1 MNWTS
6 VANNQTF
13 SGVTLQNAVDN
24 GFFTVPPISTPI
36 PLTNKQLTK
45 SQVQSMING
54 FDNSGKAA
62 NQLLYKNN
70 VSVLASCN
78 VLFRVKLSFFSA
90 GWKLVLKEY
99 FTGAAYPNNGDA
111 LSNVERVFTLNN
123 VAVGTI
129 FSINIDNGDGSANIA
144 TAVSKISYPPSAM
157 ACSYV
162 NQTLQINNTSE
173 TNVYILG
180 NPSVICYPF

>member
-6 VANNQTF
+6 VASNQTF

-36 PLTNKQLTK
+36 PLTNEQLTK
-45 SQVQSMING
+45 SQVQSMINA
-54 FDNSGKAA
+54 FDNSGKAS
-62 NQLLYKNN
+62 NQLLVKSN
-70 VSVLASCN
+70 VSAIATCN
-78 VLFRVKLSFFSA
+78 VQFRVKLTFFSSP
-90 GWKLVLKEY
+90 WRLVLKNP
-99 FTGAAYPNNGDA
+99 FTGAAYPNNGDL

-129 FSINIDNGDGSANIA
+129 FSINIDNGAGSAFIA
-144 TAVSKISYPPSAM
+144 TAASKIGYPPSAM

-162 NQTLQINNTSE
+162 NQEIQINNTSE